1 MPTCPNGHQS
11 GSDDWCEVCGHRMA
25 GAVPPPPPPPPGT
38 GGYGFPPPAG
48 APGRPGPAAAGP
60 EPELCPQCRTPR
72 EGGAPFCE
80 ECRWNFLT
88 NTATSYTPAAP
99 RPPQPRFQPPSSTYG
114 GGDGY
119 EYQGSRP
126 SQVNRPAE
134 PIPSFGS
141 EPSGPTPFGPDRTPP
156 APGPGGPAGQSPFPP
171 GNRRPPA
178 PPQGFGQGPGGPGGP
193 AGPGGPGSG
202 GPGAGGPSG
211 PGGFPGQGA
220 GPGGFPGQRPGD
232 AGGPGA
238 GGPSGPGGFPE
249 QRPGGPGAGGPGG
262 PAGPGGPGAGR
273 PAGPPSGFGGGP
285 GQGPGSGGPSGPSGF
300 GGGPGQGPGN
310 PSRPGGPSGPGG
322 PGGPGPSGFGGDPS
336 RPAPP
341 PPAGPGGPGGPGGAP
356 QAFQQAGASAPPAPP
371 AFPRGNRRP
380 PAGEDDWVISPPSSG
395 GPGQDTGGQGGG
407 YGYPHP
413 GATQAPPGQGGPG
426 GRPGGPGGQ
435 GGPGG
440 FPQAPQ
446 QSQAPQAPQVPHQSQ
461 GHGQGARPGT
471 WTATIG
477 PDREYFMAMMQRSG
491 PEAAG
496 LNLPA
501 YSPEQQRTLSGNQVT
516 IGRRRHSTGDTPD
529 IDLSVPPEDPG
540 VSHQHAMLV
549 QQPDGSWAVV
559 DQNST
564 NGTTVNMSE
573 EPIQP
578 FVPVPLQDGDRV
590 HVGAWTTIT
599 VRRG

>member
-25 GAVPPPPPPPPGT
+25 GAVPPPLPAAPG
-38 GGYGFPPPAG
+38 GGYGFPPPPPGAG
-48 APGRPGPAAAGP
+48 GQPGRSHLSAVPDP

-99 RPPQPRFQPPSSTYG
+99 RPPAPGPGVRFQGPPPGASYG
-114 GGDGY
+114 GGDSY

-126 SQVNRPAE
+126 SQMNRPAE
-134 PIPSFGS
+134 PIPPFGS
-141 EPSGPTPFGPDRTPP
+141 ERQ
-156 APGPGGPAGQSPFPP
+156 GQD
-171 GNRRPPA
+171 
-178 PPQGFGQGPGGPGGP
+178 GPGGPGGP
-193 AGPGGPGSG
+193 NGPGGFGAQGGPGGPGG
-202 GPGAGGPSG
+202 G
-211 PGGFPGQGA
+211 
-220 GPGGFPGQRPGD
+220 
-232 AGGPGA
+232 
-238 GGPSGPGGFPE
+238 
-249 QRPGGPGAGGPGG
+249 
-262 PAGPGGPGAGR
+262 GPGGPGA
-273 PAGPPSGFGGGP
+273 F
-285 GQGPGSGGPSGPSGF
+285 
-300 GGGPGQGPGN
+300 
-310 PSRPGGPSGPGG
+310 GG
-322 PGGPGPSGFGGDPS
+322 PGGPEGPGGFGGPN
-336 RPAPP
+336 
-341 PPAGPGGPGGPGGAP
+341 GPGGPGGPGGP
-356 QAFQQAGASAPPAPP
+356 
-371 AFPRGNRRP
+371 NRP
-380 PAGEDDWVISPPSSG
+380 GGYGTQG
-395 GPGQDTGGQGGG
+395 GPGSPGGPNGPGGFG
-407 YGYPHP
+407 
-413 GATQAPPGQGGPG
+413 TQGGPG
-426 GRPGGPGGQ
+426 GPGGPNGPGGFGGPGGQ

-440 FPQAPQ
+440 YGYPQPGSTQAPPGPGFQ
-446 QSQAPQAPQVPHQSQ
+446 Q
-461 GHGQGARPGT
+461 RPAGPAT

-501 YSPEQQRTLSGNQVT
+501 YSPEQQRTLTGNQVT

-540 VSHQHAMLV
+540 VSHQHAVLV

-564 NGTTVNMSE
+564 NGTTVNGAE